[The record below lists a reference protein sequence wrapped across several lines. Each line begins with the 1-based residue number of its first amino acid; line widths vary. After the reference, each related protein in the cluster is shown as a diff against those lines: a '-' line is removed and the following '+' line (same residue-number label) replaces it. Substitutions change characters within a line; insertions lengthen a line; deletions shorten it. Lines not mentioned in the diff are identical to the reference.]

1 MRVLFGVA
9 HPKQVHARK
18 NIAWELERRG
28 HEIRFLTTD
37 KEVTVPLLKRYGFEY
52 KVIGKSQKKIVKKGI
67 LFAKG
72 LFKTFRYVSEFKPD
86 ILIGGVPFLA
96 IISRLVAKPHIMTID
111 TEDASFVTDFSIPFT
126 DVVLTPISFKKD
138 LNPNKHIRFNGYFEL
153 SYLHPNYF
161 KPDPSSLEI
170 ANLSKD
176 ENFVIMR
183 FVSWH
188 AIHDL
193 NQQGIYNLERIVKDI
208 EDQARVLISSE
219 RKLTKSLE
227 SYRIKIPPEKIHDF
241 LYYASAYVGEGAAM
255 ASESAILGTPS
266 IYISTRKLGYLE
278 ELEKK
283 YGLVYCYHD
292 PNSGQLNGTKKVKE
306 ILTDKNIKRKWKS
319 KRERLLSE
327 KIDVTKFM
335 VELIEKFPS
344 FLSDMKEV
352 GLLRLRAESKRVE

>member
-1 MRVLFGVA
+1 MKVLFGVA

-18 NIAWELERRG
+18 NVAWELEKRG
-28 HEIRFLTTD
+28 HEVRFLTID
-37 KEVTVPLLKRYGFEY
+37 KEVTIPLLKKYGFEY
-52 KVIGKSQKKIVKKGI
+52 NIIGISQKKFVKKGV
-67 LFAKG
+67 LLAKG
-72 LFKTFRYVSEFKPD
+72 LFKTLRYVSQFKPD

-96 IISRLVAKPHIMTID
+96 IISRLVDKPHIMTTD
-111 TEDASFVTDFSIPFT
+111 TEDASFVIDLSIPFT
-126 DVVLTPISFKKD
+126 DAVLTPISFKKN

-176 ENFVIMR
+176 ERFVVMR

-193 NQQGIYNLERIVKDI
+193 NQHGIHNLEKIVKDI
-208 EDQARVLISSE
+208 ENHARVLISSE
-219 RKLTKSLE
+219 RRLNKSLE
-227 SYRIKIPPEKIHDF
+227 PYRAKIPPEKMHDL
-241 LYYASAYVGEGAAM
+241 LYYADAYIGEGAAM

-266 IYISTRKLGYLE
+266 IYVSTRKLGYLE
-278 ELEKK
+278 ELEKR

-292 PNSGQLNGTKKVKE
+292 PLFGQTNGARKVREFLMDKSTKKKWKE
-306 ILTDKNIKRKWKS
+306 KRKK
-319 KRERLLSE
+319 LLDE

-335 VELIEKFPS
+335 VEFIEESPN
-344 FLSDMKEV
+344 FLQNTRNRD
-352 GLLRLRAESKRVE
+352 